1 MQFAPADPRVRGGHR
16 HRHHPHHHP
25 HQHGTYH
32 TSIEQEKKVRC
43 RLREERHAALC
54 VLMDRE
60 LLTIQALAAQEVFTS
75 LVDLSDLHDIIHTIP
90 KSNQPK
96 TNYDNNTNDNNNN
109 KKDPP
114 PSPPPLP
121 LQTNGPRR
129 RRHRSVHPRR
139 QIHHPAQH
147 PQPQQ
152 RCPQTPSSMFALRTA
167 VTVIRHLVRCSARHR
182 PPEDR
187 RRVRRRR

>member
-75 LVDLSDLHDIIHTIP
+75 LVDLSDLHDIIHIIP
-90 KSNQPK
+90 SNPTKPTK
-96 TNYDNNTNDNNNN
+96 TNYDNNTNNE
-109 KKDPP
+109 KKR
-114 PSPPPLP
+114 PSPK
-121 LQTNGPRR
+121 
-129 RRHRSVHPRR
+129 
-139 QIHHPAQH
+139 PAAA
-147 PQPQQ
+147 
-152 RCPQTPSSMFALRTA
+152 SS
-167 VTVIRHLVRCSARHR
+167 
-182 PPEDR
+182 PN
-187 RRVRRRR
+187 